1 MEADLKKFIWTY
13 ALLFG
18 MAGLIVGIDQWT
30 KALVRA
36 NLALGEMWSPWPWLA
51 PYARIV
57 NWNNTGAAF
66 GMFQGF
72 SLVFTI
78 LAIVV
83 ALVIIYYFP
92 RVPARDWILRIAM
105 GLQLGGALGNLVDRL
120 TLGRV
125 TDFISLGSF
134 AVFNVAD
141 GSITVGVIVLVLG
154 VWLKELHD
162 KKVENALTGAPSA
175 AEGGSNPAPQ
185 GEGDRIE

>member
-1 MEADLKKFIWTY
+1 MEAGLKKIIWNY

-18 MAGLIVGIDQWT
+18 MAVLIVGFDQWT

-36 NLALGEMWSPWPWLA
+36 NLALGETWSPWPWLA

-66 GMFQGF
+66 GIFQGF
-72 SLVFTI
+72 SGVFTI

-92 RVPARDWILRIAM
+92 RVPAKDWVLRIAM
-105 GLQLGGALGNLVDRL
+105 GLQLGGALGNLVDRV

-125 TDFISLGSF
+125 TDFISVGSF

-154 VWLKELHD
+154 VWFKEQHD
-162 KKVENALTGAPSA
+162 KKEMKILAAAQTAGAGKEDRSV
-175 AEGGSNPAPQ
+175 Q
-185 GEGDRIE
+185 GESDHIE

>member
-1 MEADLKKFIWTY
+1 LKKLIWSY
-13 ALLFG
+13 ALLAA
-18 MAGLIVGIDQWT
+18 MAVTIVGLDQWT

-36 NLALGEMWSPWPWLA
+36 NLALGETWSPWPWLA

-72 SLVFTI
+72 SGVFTV

-83 ALVIIYYFP
+83 AGVIIYYFP
-92 RVPARDWILRIAM
+92 RLSSRDWVLRIAM
-105 GLQLGGALGNLVDRL
+105 GLQLGGALGNLVDRV

-125 TDFISLGSF
+125 TDFISVGSF

-141 GSITVGVIVLVLG
+141 SSITLGVIVLLLG
-154 VWLKELHD
+154 VWFKEQHE
-162 KKVENALTGAPSA
+162 KREEKALSGAM
-175 AEGGSNPAPQ
+175 AP
-185 GEGDRIE
+185 GRGDDRSVTSEGDHVE